1 MRGYIVEKISIVTG
15 GARGIGK
22 TIATSLKKEG
32 NRVFIW
38 DVSED
43 GKKTADEL
51 GVEFMRVDVSDYKDV
66 NRNVKTVLD
75 DVGRIDILINNA
87 GITRD
92 NLLLRMSEEEFD
104 SVIRVNLK
112 GTFNTTR
119 AVLPSMIKNRWGR
132 IVNIS
137 SVIGIIGNKGQANYA
152 ASKAGII
159 GFTKSV
165 AKEVATRGITV
176 NAIAP
181 GFIETEMTEKLP
193 DDIKAAYLKSIPM
206 ARFGSPDDV
215 ANLVLFLVSD
225 SASYITGQV
234 ITLDGGMVM

>member
-1 MRGYIVEKISIVTG
+1 MTEKISIVTG

-22 TIATSLKKEG
+22 TIADSLKERG

-51 GVEFMRVDVSDYKDV
+51 SVEFMRVDVSNYEDV
-66 NRNVKTVLD
+66 SRNVKAILE
-75 DVGRIDILINNA
+75 DVGKIDVLINNA

-165 AKEVATRGITV
+165 AKEAATRGITV

-181 GFIETEMTEKLP
+181 GFIETEMTERLP
-193 DDIKAAYLKSIPM
+193 DDVKTAYLKSIPM
-206 ARFGSPDDV
+206 GRLGNTDDV

-234 ITLDGGMVM
+234 VHIDGGMVM

>member
-1 MRGYIVEKISIVTG
+1 MVERISIVTG

-22 TIATSLKKEG
+22 AIAASLKERG
-32 NRVFIW
+32 NRIFIW

-193 DDIKAAYLKSIPM
+193 DDVKTAYLKSIPM
-206 ARFGSPDDV
+206 GRLGNTDDV

-234 ITLDGGMVM
+234 VHIDGGMVM

>member
-1 MRGYIVEKISIVTG
+1 MAEKISIVTG
-15 GARGIGK
+15 GAIGIGK
-22 TIATSLKKEG
+22 TIADSLKERG

-51 GVEFMRVDVSDYKDV
+51 GVKFMRVDVSDYENV
-66 NRNVKTVLD
+66 NRNVKIVLD

-104 SVIRVNLK
+104 SVISVNLK

-132 IVNIS
+132 VVNVS

-181 GFIETEMTEKLP
+181 GFIETEMTERLP
-193 DDIKAAYLKSIPM
+193 DDVKTAYLKSIPM
-206 ARFGSPDDV
+206 GRLGNTDDV

-234 ITLDGGMVM
+234 VHIDGGMVM

>member
-1 MRGYIVEKISIVTG
+1 MEKISIVTG

-22 TIATSLKKEG
+22 TIADSLKERG

-92 NLLLRMSEEEFD
+92 NLLLRMSEDEFD
-104 SVIRVNLK
+104 SVIKVNLK

>member
-1 MRGYIVEKISIVTG
+1 MEKISIVTG

-22 TIATSLKKEG
+22 TIANSLKKEG

-112 GTFNTTR
+112 GAFNTTR

>member
-1 MRGYIVEKISIVTG
+1 MTEKISIVTG
-15 GARGIGK
+15 GAKGIGK
-22 TIATSLKKEG
+22 TIATSLKREG

-38 DVSED
+38 DVSEE
-43 GKKTADEL
+43 GEKTADEL
-51 GVEFMRVDVSDYKDV
+51 GVKFMKVDVSNYEDV
-66 NRNVKTVLD
+66 GRNVKAVLE
-75 DVGRIDILINNA
+75 DVGKIDVLINNA

-92 NLLLRMSEEEFD
+92 NLLLRMSENEFD
-104 SVIRVNLK
+104 SVIKVNLK
-112 GTFNTTR
+112 GTFNTTH

-165 AKEVATRGITV
+165 AREVATRGITV

-193 DDIKAAYLKSIPM
+193 DDIKATYLKSIPM

-215 ANLVLFLVSD
+215 ANLVLFFVSD

>member
-1 MRGYIVEKISIVTG
+1 MAKKISIVTG

-38 DVSED
+38 DVSE
-43 GKKTADEL
+43 GGEKTADEL

-234 ITLDGGMVM
+234 VHIDGGMVM

>member
-1 MRGYIVEKISIVTG
+1 MEKISIVTG

>member
-1 MRGYIVEKISIVTG
+1 MAEKISIVTG

-22 TIATSLKKEG
+22 TIADSLKERG

-51 GVEFMRVDVSDYKDV
+51 GVKFMRVDVSDYENV
-66 NRNVKTVLD
+66 NRNVKIVLD

-112 GTFNTTR
+112 GTFNTTH

-137 SVIGIIGNKGQANYA
+137 SVIGIIGNRGQANYA

-181 GFIETEMTEKLP
+181 GFIETE
-193 DDIKAAYLKSIPM
+193 
-206 ARFGSPDDV
+206 
-215 ANLVLFLVSD
+215 
-225 SASYITGQV
+225 
-234 ITLDGGMVM
+234 

>member
-1 MRGYIVEKISIVTG
+1 MAEKISIVTG

-22 TIATSLKKEG
+22 TIAASLKEQG
-32 NRVFIW
+32 NGVFIW
-38 DVSED
+38 DVSEE
-43 GKKTADEL
+43 GEKTADEL
-51 GVEFMRVDVSDYKDV
+51 GVKFMKVDISSYEDV
-66 NRNVKTVLD
+66 DKNVKELLE
-75 DVGRIDILINNA
+75 DVGKIDVLVNNA

-104 SVIRVNLK
+104 SVIQVNLK
-112 GTFNTTR
+112 GTFNTTH
-119 AVLPSMIKNRWGR
+119 AVLRPMMKNRWGR

-137 SVIGIIGNKGQANYA
+137 SVIGIIGNRGQANYA

-181 GFIETEMTEKLP
+181 GFIETEMTERLP
-193 DDIKAAYLKSIPM
+193 DEVKTAYLKSIPM
-206 ARFGSPDDV
+206 GRSGSPDDV

-234 ITLDGGMVM
+234 IHVDGGMVM

>member
-1 MRGYIVEKISIVTG
+1 MAEKISIVTG

-22 TIATSLKKEG
+22 AIGASLKERG
-32 NRVFIW
+32 SNVFIW
-38 DVSED
+38 DVNVE
-43 GKKTADEL
+43 GEKTADEL
-51 GVEFMRVDVSDYKDV
+51 GVKFMKVDVSSYEDV
-66 NRNVKTVLD
+66 NRSVKAVLE
-75 DVGRIDILINNA
+75 DVGKIDVLINNA

-104 SVIRVNLK
+104 SVVRVNLK
-112 GTFNTTR
+112 GTFNTTH

-132 IVNIS
+132 IINIS
-137 SVIGIIGNKGQANYA
+137 SVIGIIGNRGQANYA

-181 GFIETEMTEKLP
+181 GFIETEMTNRLP
-193 DDIKAAYLKSIPM
+193 DNIKTAYLKSIPM
-206 ARFGSPDDV
+206 GRFGSPDDV

-234 ITLDGGMVM
+234 IHMDGGMVM

>member
-1 MRGYIVEKISIVTG
+1 MAEKISIVTG

-22 TIATSLKKEG
+22 TIADSLKERG

-38 DVSED
+38 DASED

-51 GVEFMRVDVSDYKDV
+51 GVKFMRVDVSDYENV
-66 NRNVKTVLD
+66 NRNVKIVLD

-104 SVIRVNLK
+104 SVISVNLK
-112 GTFNTTR
+112 GTFNTTH
-119 AVLPSMIKNRWGR
+119 AVLPPMIKNRWGR
-132 IVNIS
+132 VVNVS

-181 GFIETEMTEKLP
+181 GFIETEMTERLP
-193 DDIKAAYLKSIPM
+193 DDVKTAYLKSIPM
-206 ARFGSPDDV
+206 GRLGNTDDV

-234 ITLDGGMVM
+234 VHIDGGMVM

>member
-1 MRGYIVEKISIVTG
+1 MVEKISIVTG

-22 TIATSLKKEG
+22 TIADSLKERG

-51 GVEFMRVDVSDYKDV
+51 GVRFMRVDVSDYEDV
-66 NRNVKTVLD
+66 GRNVKTVLE

-181 GFIETEMTEKLP
+181 GFIETEMTERLP
-193 DDIKAAYLKSIPM
+193 DDVKTAYLKSIPM
-206 ARFGSPDDV
+206 GRLGNTDDV

-234 ITLDGGMVM
+234 VHIDGGMVM